1 MGVFFTDRGIFDH
14 EIWTNV
20 LKFRLFFYLY
30 GNAVFSKNGCEV
42 YGIHLERGQILKS
55 YRSLQRALQ
64 YIENNSVKEY
74 SVSSISRAIKELIKE
89 RMIETHDTEL
99 GTVFT
104 LCNYDKYQSLMNT
117 DNTGLK
123 QRKNNVGTALEQQEN
138 DNNKG
143 NTGDKEENTSS
154 PGNNGDGYSQSFLMF
169 WDAYPR
175 KIGKGSAYKAWQ
187 KIKGTGSTPKQI
199 INAVRFQIDSKM
211 IRTDDLQYC
220 PHPATWL
227 NQRRWEDEIP
237 EISKTAQKGF
247 DNVPDAI

>member
-30 GNAVFSKNGCEV
+30 GNAVFAKEGCEV

-55 YRSLQRALQ
+55 YRALQRALQ

-74 SVSSISRAIKELIKE
+74 SVSSISRAIKDLIKE
-89 RMIETHDTEL
+89 RMIDTHDTEL

-117 DNTGLK
+117 CDNGLK
-123 QRKNNVGTALEQQEN
+123 QRKNSGGTALEQQEN
-138 DNNKG
+138 NNIK
-143 NTGDKEENTSS
+143 DIKVKEKTSS
-154 PGNNGDGYSQSFLMF
+154 PGNNGDGYSEGFKMF
-169 WDAYPR
+169 WKAYPR
-175 KIGKGSAYKAWQ
+175 RAGKGKAFAQWKKVAKDSQ
-187 KIKGTGSTPKQI
+187 VRKEIMKAIPLQIKSG
-199 INAVRFQIDSKM
+199 VL
-211 IRTDDLQYC
+211 RTDDLQYC